1 MAILRKSLIPLKN
14 TWRKCNMSKKVIYH
28 ISGFDCPN
36 CAAKVER
43 FLNKEEYIQSAT
55 IDFTN
60 ERMYLT
66 YKDEPLEVEQ
76 LKEVIKKVESDP
88 LRIEKITQGKKN
100 QNKVFDKEFIFNLSR
115 IIISTLLI
123 ITGVIL
129 MHVFHIENFVLMLIL
144 FGIAALLCLYDIVIK
159 LVLNIVHLRNPVDMN
174 LLLTISCLGVF
185 ALAILINYNV
195 LPEGRFDIDL
205 MDGAMVITL
214 YQVGELFEHIATKKS
229 KKAISDAIDLRADS
243 ANLITD
249 NKVVQVKP
257 ETLKV
262 GDLILV
268 RIGEIVPADGE
279 IVDGQG
285 TLDTSSLTGEP
296 MPVDALVGMNALSGS
311 ILRSGSI
318 TIRINKVFADSTI
331 SKILELVQSSGER
344 KAKAEKFITKFA
356 RIYTPSVFLLGILYA
371 VIFGLITNNW
381 AESIFSGLA
390 ILVVS
395 CPCAIV
401 ISVPLAFFA
410 GIGLASKRG
419 VVIKGANYLDSLCN
433 VGTLFIDK
441 TGTLTYGDF
450 KVDGYVTNGV
460 KEEELKTAL
469 LAAESRSNHPIAKAI
484 CLHQNVSNLALV
496 QEDYEEIAGLC
507 VKTVYEGSTIF
518 AGNVEL
524 LKNNGINVEEVEVG
538 GTAIYVAKDGKYIGY
553 VVLKDVIR
561 DKAKELVKKL
571 NEIGIKIV
579 LLSGDK
585 ESTVKEVADA
595 VGIKEY
601 HYKLLPQEKTKFLEK
616 AIENREND
624 KLVAFAGDGIND
636 TPSIIRADVGF
647 AMGGIGSDVAVEN
660 SDIVIMQD
668 HPLKIYDSIVI
679 AKKTRRVALFN
690 IIFSLAVKLAVI
702 ILILTG
708 ATGHAG
714 MLIAVLADTGLT
726 VLMTLHSLSLI
737 YRKIK

>member
-1 MAILRKSLIPLKN
+1 
-14 TWRKCNMSKKVIYH
+14 MSKKVIYH

-43 FLNKEEYIQSAT
+43 FLNKEECIQSAT

-60 ERMYLT
+60 ERMYIT
-66 YKDEPLEVEQ
+66 YRDEPLTTES
-76 LKEVIKKVESDP
+76 LKETIKKVESDP
-88 LRIEKITQGKKN
+88 LRIERIQNGRRN
-100 QNKVFDKEFIFNLSR
+100 QQSIFDKKFIYNLSR
-115 IIISTLLI
+115 ILFSA
-123 ITGVIL
+123 IL
-129 MHVFHIENFVLMLIL
+129 MLVTHFVIEDKNFVVAIIL
-144 FGIAALLCLYDIVIK
+144 YGISAIFCLYDIVWK
-159 LVLNIVHLRNPVDMN
+159 LIQNIIHLRNPIDMN
-174 LLLTISCLGVF
+174 LLLTMSCLGVF
-185 ALAILINYNV
+185 TLSILIHYGV
-195 LPEGRFDIDL
+195 LPEGNFEIDL
-205 MDGAMVITL
+205 MDGVMVIVL
-214 YQVGELFEHIATKKS
+214 YQVGELFEHVATGKS
-229 KKAISDAIDLRADS
+229 KNAISNAIDLRADT

-249 NKVVQVKP
+249 NKVVEVKP

-262 GDLILV
+262 GDKILV

-279 IVDGQG
+279 IIDGQG

-296 MPVDALVGMNALSGS
+296 MPVDALIGMNALSGS
-311 ILRSGSI
+311 ILKSGSI

-331 SKILELVQSSGER
+331 SKILDLVQSSGER

-356 RIYTPSVFLLGILYA
+356 RIYTPSVFAIGILYA
-371 VIFGLITNNW
+371 ILYGIFSQNW
-381 AESIFSGLA
+381 AESIFGGLA

-419 VVIKGANYLDSLCN
+419 VVIKGANYLDSLCKI
-433 VGTLFIDK
+433 GTVFVDK
-441 TGTLTYGDF
+441 TGTLTYGNFEVTD
-450 KVDGYVTNGV
+450 YVTNGV
-460 KEEELKTAL
+460 SKDEFKEAL

-484 CLHQNVSNLALV
+484 CLHQNISNIALK
-496 QEDYEEIAGLC
+496 QSNYEEVAGLG
-507 VKTVYEGSTIF
+507 VKTTYEKHTIL

-524 LKNNGINVEEVEVG
+524 LKNNGVKVEEADVA

-553 VVLKDVIR
+553 VVLKDVVR

-571 NEIGIKIV
+571 NELGIKVI

-585 ESTVKEVADA
+585 ETTVREVAEA

-601 HYKLLPQEKTKFLEK
+601 HAKLLPQEKTKFVEK
-616 AIENREND
+616 AIDFREND
-624 KLVAFAGDGIND
+624 SLVAFAGDGIND

-660 SDIVIMQD
+660 ADVVIMQD
-668 HPLKIYDSIVI
+668 HPLKIYDSIKI
-679 AKKTRRVALFN
+679 AKKTRAVAIFN
-690 IIFSLAVKLAVI
+690 IIFSLFVKVLVI
-702 ILILTG
+702 TLILTG
-708 ATGHAG
+708 VLGHAG
-714 MLIAVLADTGLT
+714 MLVAVLADTGLT
-726 VLMTLHSLSLI
+726 VLMTFNSLMLI

>member
-1 MAILRKSLIPLKN
+1 
-14 TWRKCNMSKKVIYH
+14 MSKKVIYH

-60 ERMYLT
+60 ERMYIN
-66 YKDEPLEVEQ
+66 YRDEPLQTEQ
-76 LKEVIKKVESDP
+76 LIEVIKTVESDP
-88 LRIEKITQGKKN
+88 LRIEKIQQGTKKK
-100 QNKVFDKEFIFNLSR
+100 QSLFDRKMIFNLSR
-115 IIISTLLI
+115 IVFATVLLFVSRFVFAESNFLISAILYGISALI
-123 ITGVIL
+123 
-129 MHVFHIENFVLMLIL
+129 
-144 FGIAALLCLYDIVIK
+144 CLYDIVWK
-159 LVLNIVHLRNPVDMN
+159 LIQNIIHLRNPIDMN
-174 LLLTISCLGVF
+174 LLLTISCTGVF
-185 ALAILINYNV
+185 ALALLIHYGV
-195 LPEGRFDIDL
+195 LAEGPFDIDM
-205 MDGAMVITL
+205 MDGAMVIIL
-214 YQVGELFEHIATKKS
+214 YQVGELFEHIATGKS
-229 KKAISDAIDLRADS
+229 RNAISNAIDLRADT

-249 NKVVQVKP
+249 NKVVEVKP

-262 GDLILV
+262 GDKILV

-279 IVDGQG
+279 IIDGQG

-356 RIYTPSVFLLGILYA
+356 RIYTPSVFVLGILFA
-371 VIFGLITNNW
+371 VISGLITKNW
-381 AESIFSGLA
+381 AQSIFGGLA

-419 VVIKGANYLDSLCN
+419 VVIKGANYLDSLCKI
-433 VGTLFIDK
+433 GTVFIDK

-450 KVDGYVTNGV
+450 KVSDWVTNGV
-460 KEEELKTAL
+460 SEEELRTSI

-484 CLHQNVSNLALV
+484 CLHQNVSSIALK
-496 QEDYEEIAGLC
+496 QSEYEEIPGLG
-507 VKTVYEGSTIF
+507 VKTVYNKNVIL

-538 GTAIYVAKDGKYIGY
+538 GTAIYVAKNGKYIGY
-553 VVLKDVIR
+553 VVLKDVVR
-561 DKAKELVKKL
+561 DKARELVKKL
-571 NEIGIKIV
+571 AEIGINVV

-601 HYKLLPQEKTKFLEK
+601 HAKLLPQEKTKFLEK
-616 AIENREND
+616 TIENRHD
-624 KLVAFAGDGIND
+624 GKLTAFAGDGIND

-660 SDIVIMQD
+660 SDVVIMQD
-668 HPLKIYDSIVI
+668 HPLKIYDSIQI
-679 AKKTRRVALFN
+679 AKKTRRVAIFN
-690 IIFSLAVKLAVI
+690 IVFSLLVKVCVI

-708 ATGHAG
+708 VLGHAG
-714 MLIAVLADTGLT
+714 MFVAVLADTGLT
-726 VLMTLHSLSLI
+726 VLMTFNSLMLI
-737 YRKIK
+737 YRKVK

>member
-1 MAILRKSLIPLKN
+1 
-14 TWRKCNMSKKVIYH
+14 MSKKVIYH

-43 FLNKEEYIQSAT
+43 FLNKEEYIQNAT

-60 ERMYLT
+60 ERMYIT
-66 YKDEPLEVEQ
+66 YREEPLELEK
-76 LKEVIKKVESDP
+76 LKEVIKTVESDP
-88 LRIEKITQGKKN
+88 LRIERIHQGR
-100 QNKVFDKEFIFNLSR
+100 KVQQKLFDKKTIFNLSR
-115 IIISTLLI
+115 IVLSTILLLVAVFAFDEETQFLYQAILLGISALI
-123 ITGVIL
+123 
-129 MHVFHIENFVLMLIL
+129 
-144 FGIAALLCLYDIVIK
+144 CLYDIIWK
-159 LVLNIVHLRNPVDMN
+159 LVLNIVHLRNPIDMN
-174 LLLTISCLGVF
+174 LLLTMSSLGV
-185 ALAILINYNV
+185 LTLSILIHYAV
-195 LPEGRFDIDL
+195 IPEGQFHIDP
-205 MDGAMVITL
+205 MDGAMVIIL
-214 YQVGELFEHIATKKS
+214 YQVGELFEHIASGKS
-229 KKAISDAIDLRADS
+229 KNAISNAIDLRADT

-249 NKVVQVKP
+249 NRVVEVKP

-262 GDLILV
+262 GDKILV

-279 IVDGQG
+279 IIDGQG

-356 RIYTPSVFLLGILYA
+356 RIYTPSVFLIGILFA
-371 VIFGLITNNW
+371 VTSGLITHDW
-381 AESIFSGLA
+381 AQSIFGGLA

-419 VVIKGANYLDSLCN
+419 VVIKGANYLDSLCKI
-433 VGTLFIDK
+433 GTVYIDK

-450 KVDGYVTNGV
+450 KVSDWVTNGV
-460 KEEELKTAL
+460 KEDELKTAL

-484 CLHQNVSNLALV
+484 CLHQNVSSLALK
-496 QEDYEEIAGLC
+496 QENYEEVAGLG
-507 VKTVYEGSTIF
+507 VRTEYEGNVIL

-524 LKNNGINVEEVEVG
+524 LRNNGINVEEVEVG
-538 GTAIYVAKDGKYIGY
+538 GTAIYVAKNGKYIGY
-553 VVLKDVIR
+553 VVLKDVVR

-571 NEIGIKIV
+571 NSIGIEVV

-585 ESTVKEVADA
+585 ESTVKEVANA

-601 HYKLLPQEKTKFLEK
+601 HSKLLPQDKTKYVEK
-616 AIENREND
+616 AIENRENG
-624 KLVAFAGDGIND
+624 KLIAFAGDGIND

-660 SDIVIMQD
+660 SDVVIMQD
-668 HPLKIYDSIVI
+668 HPLKIYDSIKI
-679 AKKTRRVALFN
+679 AKKTRTVAIFN
-690 IIFSLAVKLAVI
+690 IIFSLVVKVAVI

-708 ATGHAG
+708 VLGHMG
-714 MLIAVLADTGLT
+714 MTVAVLADTGLT
-726 VLMTLHSLSLI
+726 VLMTFNSLMLI

>member
-1 MAILRKSLIPLKN
+1 M
-14 TWRKCNMSKKVIYH
+14 
-28 ISGFDCPN
+28 
-36 CAAKVER
+36 
-43 FLNKEEYIQSAT
+43 YI
-55 IDFTN
+55 
-60 ERMYLT
+60 T
-66 YKDEPLEVEQ
+66 YRDEPLDVEN
-76 LKEVIKKVESDP
+76 LKEVIKTVESDP
-88 LRIEKITQGKKN
+88 LRIERIHQGRKTQ
-100 QNKVFDKEFIFNLSR
+100 QNLFDKKTIFNLSR
-115 IIISTLLI
+115 IILSTI
-123 ITGVIL
+123 
-129 MHVFHIENFVLMLIL
+129 LMLITCFVVEDKNFL
-144 FGIAALLCLYDIVIK
+144 LAVILYGFSALLCLYDIIWK
-159 LVLNIVHLRNPVDMN
+159 LIQNIIHLRNPIDMN
-174 LLLTISCLGVF
+174 LLLTLSSLGVLT
-185 ALAILINYNV
+185 LAILIHYGV
-195 LPEGRFDIDL
+195 LPEGRFHIDM
-205 MDGAMVITL
+205 MDGVMVIVL
-214 YQVGELFEHIATKKS
+214 YQVGELFEHIATGKS
-229 KKAISDAIDLRADS
+229 KNAISNAIDLRADT

-249 NKVVQVKP
+249 NKVVEVKP

-262 GDLILV
+262 GDKILV

-279 IVDGQG
+279 IIDGQG

-296 MPVDALVGMNALSGS
+296 IPVDALVGMNALSGS

-356 RIYTPSVFLLGILYA
+356 RIYTPSVFLIGILFA
-371 VIFGLITNNW
+371 VISGLITHDW
-381 AESIFSGLA
+381 AQSIFGGLA

-419 VVIKGANYLDSLCN
+419 VVIKGANYLDSLCKI
-433 VGTLFIDK
+433 GTVYIDK

-450 KVDGYVTNGV
+450 KVSDWITNGV
-460 KEEELKTAL
+460 EKDELKEAI

-484 CLHQNVSNLALV
+484 CLHQNISSLALK
-496 QEDYEEIAGLC
+496 QENYEEVAGLG
-507 VKTVYEGSTIF
+507 VKTEYEGNVIF

-538 GTAIYVAKDGKYIGY
+538 GTAIYVAKNNKFIGY
-553 VVLKDVIR
+553 VVLKDVVR

-571 NEIGIKIV
+571 NSIGIEVV

-601 HYKLLPQEKTKFLEK
+601 HAKLLPQEKTKYVEK
-616 AIENREND
+616 AIENRENNR
-624 KLVAFAGDGIND
+624 LIAFAGDGIND

-660 SDIVIMQD
+660 SDVVIMQD
-668 HPLKIYDSIVI
+668 HPLKIYDSIKI
-679 AKKTRRVALFN
+679 AKKTRSVAIFN
-690 IIFSLAVKLAVI
+690 IVFSLVVKVAVI

-708 ATGHAG
+708 VLGHMG
-714 MLIAVLADTGLT
+714 MTVAVLADTGLT
-726 VLMTLHSLSLI
+726 VLMTFNSLMLI
-737 YRKIK
+737 YRKIE

>member
-1 MAILRKSLIPLKN
+1 
-14 TWRKCNMSKKVIYH
+14 MSKKVIYH

-43 FLNKEEYIQSAT
+43 FLNKEEYIQNAT

-60 ERMYLT
+60 ERMYIT
-66 YKDEPLEVEQ
+66 YREEPLEIEK
-76 LKEVIKKVESDP
+76 LKEVIKTVESDP
-88 LRIEKITQGKKN
+88 LRIERIHQGR
-100 QNKVFDKEFIFNLSR
+100 KVQQKLFDKKTIFNLSR
-115 IIISTLLI
+115 IVLSTVLLLVAVFAFDEETQFLYQAILLGISALI
-123 ITGVIL
+123 
-129 MHVFHIENFVLMLIL
+129 
-144 FGIAALLCLYDIVIK
+144 CLYDIIWK
-159 LVLNIVHLRNPVDMN
+159 LIQNIIHLRNPIDMN
-174 LLLTISCLGVF
+174 LLLTISSLGV
-185 ALAILINYNV
+185 LTLSILIHYGV
-195 LPEGRFDIDL
+195 IPEGRFHIDP
-205 MDGAMVITL
+205 MDGAMVIIL
-214 YQVGELFEHIATKKS
+214 YQVGELFEHIASGKS
-229 KKAISDAIDLRADS
+229 KNAISNAIDLRADT

-249 NKVVQVKP
+249 NKVVEVKP

-262 GDLILV
+262 GDKILV

-279 IVDGQG
+279 IIDGQG

-356 RIYTPSVFLLGILYA
+356 RIYTPSVFLIGILFA
-371 VIFGLITNNW
+371 VISGLITHDW
-381 AESIFSGLA
+381 AQSIFGGLA

-419 VVIKGANYLDSLCN
+419 VVIKGANYLDSLCKI
-433 VGTLFIDK
+433 GTVYIDK

-450 KVDGYVTNGV
+450 KVSDWVTNGV
-460 KEEELKTAL
+460 KEDELKTAL

-484 CLHQNVSNLALV
+484 CLHQNVSALALK
-496 QEDYEEIAGLC
+496 QENYEEVAGLG
-507 VKTVYEGSTIF
+507 VKTEYDGNTIL

-524 LKNNGINVEEVEVG
+524 LKNYGVSVEEVEVG
-538 GTAIYVAKDGKYIGY
+538 GTAIYVAKNGKFIGY
-553 VVLKDVIR
+553 VVLKDVVR

-571 NEIGIKIV
+571 NSIGIEVV

-601 HYKLLPQEKTKFLEK
+601 HAKLLPQDKTKYVEK
-616 AIENREND
+616 AIENRENG
-624 KLVAFAGDGIND
+624 KLIAFAGDGVND

-660 SDIVIMQD
+660 SDVVIMQD
-668 HPLKIYDSIVI
+668 HPLKIYDSIKI
-679 AKKTRRVALFN
+679 AKKTKAVAIFN
-690 IIFSLAVKLAVI
+690 IIFSLVVKVAVI

-708 ATGHAG
+708 VLGHMG
-714 MLIAVLADTGLT
+714 MTVAVLADTGLT
-726 VLMTLHSLSLI
+726 VLMTFNSLMLI
-737 YRKIK
+737 YRKIE

>member
-1 MAILRKSLIPLKN
+1 
-14 TWRKCNMSKKVIYH
+14 MSKKVIYH

-60 ERMYLT
+60 ERMYIT
-66 YKDEPLEVEQ
+66 YRDEPKDVEE
-76 LKEVIKKVESDP
+76 LKEIIKTVESDP
-88 LRIEKITQGKKN
+88 LRIERIHQGR
-100 QNKVFDKEFIFNLSR
+100 KVQQKLFDKKTIYNLAR
-115 IIISTLLI
+115 ILISAVIMLVTCFVIEDKNFLLA
-123 ITGVIL
+123 VIL
-129 MHVFHIENFVLMLIL
+129 YGFS
-144 FGIAALLCLYDIVIK
+144 ALLCLYDIIWK
-159 LVLNIVHLRNPVDMN
+159 LIQNIIHLRNPIDMN
-174 LLLTISCLGVF
+174 LLLTLSSLGVLT
-185 ALAILINYNV
+185 LAILIHYEV
-195 LPEGRFDIDL
+195 LPEGRFHIDM
-205 MDGAMVITL
+205 MDGVMVIVL
-214 YQVGELFEHIATKKS
+214 YQVGELFEHIATGKS
-229 KKAISDAIDLRADS
+229 KNAISNAIDLRADT

-249 NKVVQVKP
+249 NKVVEVKP

-262 GDLILV
+262 GDKILV

-279 IVDGQG
+279 IIDGQG

-356 RIYTPSVFLLGILYA
+356 RIYTPSVFLIGILFA
-371 VIFGLITNNW
+371 VISGLITKDW
-381 AESIFSGLA
+381 AQSIFGGLA

-419 VVIKGANYLDSLCN
+419 VVIKGANYLDSLCKI
-433 VGTLFIDK
+433 GTVYIDK

-450 KVDGYVTNGV
+450 KVSDWVTNGV
-460 KEEELKTAL
+460 KEDELKTAL

-484 CLHQNVSNLALV
+484 CLHQNVSSLALK
-496 QEDYEEIAGLC
+496 QENYEEVAGLG
-507 VKTVYEGSTIF
+507 VKTEYERNLIL

-524 LKNNGINVEEVEVG
+524 LKNYGVNVEEVEVG
-538 GTAIYVAKDGKYIGY
+538 GTAIYVAKNGKFIGY
-553 VVLKDVIR
+553 VVLKDVVR

-571 NEIGIKIV
+571 NSIGIEVV

-585 ESTVKEVADA
+585 ETTVKEVADA

-601 HYKLLPQEKTKFLEK
+601 HAKLLPQEKTKYVEK
-616 AIENREND
+616 AIENRENG
-624 KLVAFAGDGIND
+624 KLIAFAGDGIND

-660 SDIVIMQD
+660 SDVVIMQD
-668 HPLKIYDSIVI
+668 HPLKIYDSIKI
-679 AKKTRRVALFN
+679 AKKTRAVAIFN
-690 IIFSLAVKLAVI
+690 IVFSLVVKVAVI

-708 ATGHAG
+708 VLGHMG
-714 MLIAVLADTGLT
+714 MTVAVLADTGLT
-726 VLMTLHSLSLI
+726 VLMTFNSLMLI
-737 YRKIK
+737 YRKIE

>member
-1 MAILRKSLIPLKN
+1 
-14 TWRKCNMSKKVIYH
+14 MSKKVIYH

-43 FLNKEEYIQSAT
+43 FLNKEEYIQNAT

-60 ERMYLT
+60 ERMYIT
-66 YKDEPLEVEQ
+66 YREEPLDVDK
-76 LKEVIKKVESDP
+76 LKEVIKTVESDP
-88 LRIEKITQGKKN
+88 LRIEKLQQGRKSK
-100 QNKVFDKEFIFNLSR
+100 QTIFDKKMIFNLSR
-115 IIISTLLI
+115 IVVSAILFVLI
-123 ITGVIL
+123 VAL
-129 MHVFHIENFVLMLIL
+129 KIEEKNFVLSAILCGISILI
-144 FGIAALLCLYDIVIK
+144 CLYDIIWK
-159 LVLNIVHLRNPVDMN
+159 LILNIVHLRNPIDMN
-174 LLLTISCLGVF
+174 LLLTLSSLGVF
-185 ALAILINYNV
+185 TLSILIEIGA
-195 LPEGRFDIDL
+195 LPPSNIPIDAH
-205 MDGAMVITL
+205 DGAMVIIL
-214 YQVGELFEHIATKKS
+214 YQIGELFEHIATGQS
-229 KKAISDAIDLRADS
+229 KNAISNAIDLRADT

-249 NKVVQVKP
+249 NKVVEVKP

-262 GDLILV
+262 GDKILV

-279 IVDGQG
+279 IIDGQG

-356 RIYTPSVFLLGILYA
+356 RIYTPSVFLIGILFA
-371 VIFGLITNNW
+371 VISGLLPPHDWPQAIFG
-381 AESIFSGLA
+381 GLA
-390 ILVVS
+390 ILVVA

-419 VVIKGANYLDSLCN
+419 VVIKGANYLDSLCKI
-433 VGTLFIDK
+433 GTVYIDK

-450 KVDGYVTNGV
+450 KVSDWVANGV
-460 KEEELKTAL
+460 KEDELKIAL

-484 CLHQNVSNLALV
+484 CLHQNVSNLALM
-496 QEDYEEIAGLC
+496 QENYEEVAGLG
-507 VKTVYEGSTIF
+507 VKTVYEGNTIF

-524 LKNNGINVEEVEVG
+524 LKNNGIEVEEVEVG
-538 GTAIYVAKDGKYIGY
+538 GTAIYVAKNGKFIGY
-553 VVLKDVIR
+553 VVLKDVVR

-571 NEIGIKIV
+571 NEIGIEVV

-585 ESTVKEVADA
+585 ESTVREVAEA
-595 VGIKEY
+595 VGIKKY
-601 HYKLLPQEKTKFLEK
+601 HAKLLPQDKTKYVEK
-616 AIENREND
+616 AIENRENG
-624 KLVAFAGDGIND
+624 KLIAFAGDGIND

-660 SDIVIMQD
+660 SDVVIMQD
-668 HPLKIYDSIVI
+668 HPLKIYDSIRI
-679 AKKTRRVALFN
+679 AKKTKTVAIFN
-690 IIFSLAVKLAVI
+690 IIFSLLVKVVVI
-702 ILILTG
+702 TLILFG
-708 ATGHAG
+708 VFGEFAMMAA
-714 MLIAVLADTGLT
+714 MLADTGLT
-726 VLMTLHSLSLI
+726 VLMTFNSLMLI

>member
-1 MAILRKSLIPLKN
+1 
-14 TWRKCNMSKKVIYH
+14 MSKKVIYH

-43 FLNKEEYIQSAT
+43 FLNKEEYIQNAT

-60 ERMYLT
+60 ERMYIT
-66 YKDEPLEVEQ
+66 YREEPLDVEK
-76 LKEVIKKVESDP
+76 LKEVIKTVESDP
-88 LRIEKITQGKKN
+88 LRIERIHQGR
-100 QNKVFDKEFIFNLSR
+100 KVQQKLFDKKTIFNLSR
-115 IIISTLLI
+115 IVLSTILLLVGIFAFNEETQFLIQAIFIGISALI
-123 ITGVIL
+123 
-129 MHVFHIENFVLMLIL
+129 
-144 FGIAALLCLYDIVIK
+144 CLYDIIWK
-159 LVLNIVHLRNPVDMN
+159 LIQNIIHLRNPIDMN
-174 LLLTISCLGVF
+174 LLLTLSSLGV
-185 ALAILINYNV
+185 LTLSILIHYSV
-195 LPEGRFDIDL
+195 IPHGKFHIDL
-205 MDGAMVITL
+205 MDGAMVIIL
-214 YQVGELFEHIATKKS
+214 YQVGELFEHIASGKS
-229 KKAISDAIDLRADS
+229 KNAISNAIDLRADT

-249 NKVVQVKP
+249 NKVVEVKP

-262 GDLILV
+262 GDKILV

-279 IVDGQG
+279 IIDGQG

-356 RIYTPSVFLLGILYA
+356 RIYTPAVFLIGILFA
-371 VIFGLITNNW
+371 IISGLVTHDWAQSIFG
-381 AESIFSGLA
+381 GLA

-419 VVIKGANYLDSLCN
+419 VVIKGANYLDSLCKI
-433 VGTLFIDK
+433 GTVYIDK

-450 KVDGYVTNGV
+450 KVSDWVTNGV
-460 KEEELKTAL
+460 KQEELKESL

-484 CLHQNVSNLALV
+484 CLHQNVSNLALK
-496 QEDYEEIAGLC
+496 QENYEEVAGLG
-507 VKTVYEGSTIF
+507 VKTKYEGNVIL

-524 LKNNGINVEEVEVG
+524 LKNNGVLVEEVEVG
-538 GTAIYVAKDGKYIGY
+538 GTAIYVAKNGKYIGY
-553 VVLKDVIR
+553 VVLKDVVR

-571 NEIGIKIV
+571 NSIGIEVI

-595 VGIKEY
+595 VGIKKY
-601 HYKLLPQEKTKFLEK
+601 YAKLLPQDKTKYVEK
-616 AIENREND
+616 AIENRENG

-660 SDIVIMQD
+660 SDVVIMQD
-668 HPLKIYDSIVI
+668 HPLKIYDSIKI
-679 AKKTRRVALFN
+679 AKKTKRVAIFN
-690 IIFSLAVKLAVI
+690 IVFSLAVKVAVI

-708 ATGHAG
+708 VLGHMG
-714 MLIAVLADTGLT
+714 MTVAVLADTGLT
-726 VLMTLHSLSLI
+726 VLMTFNSLMLI
-737 YRKIK
+737 YRKIE

>member
-1 MAILRKSLIPLKN
+1 
-14 TWRKCNMSKKVIYH
+14 MSKKVIYH

-60 ERMYLT
+60 ERMYIT
-66 YKDEPLEVEQ
+66 YREEPLQTEE
-76 LKEVIKKVESDP
+76 LIEVIKSVESDP
-88 LRIEKITQGKKN
+88 LRIERIHQQGR
-100 QNKVFDKEFIFNLSR
+100 KVQQSLFDRKTIFNLSR
-115 IIISTLLI
+115 ILVST
-123 ITGVIL
+123 IL
-129 MHVFHIENFVLMLIL
+129 MLITCFVVGEENFVLSAILYGISALI
-144 FGIAALLCLYDIVIK
+144 CLYDIVWK
-159 LVLNIVHLRNPVDMN
+159 LISNIIHLRNPIDMN
-174 LLLTISCLGVF
+174 LLLTLSCGGVF
-185 ALAILINYNV
+185 VLAILIHTGV
-195 LPEGRFDIDL
+195 LEGTFHIDM
-205 MDGAMVITL
+205 MDGAMVIIL
-214 YQVGELFEHIATKKS
+214 YQVGELFEHIATGKS
-229 KKAISDAIDLRADS
+229 KNAISNAIDLRADT

-249 NKVVQVKP
+249 NKVVEVKP

-262 GDLILV
+262 GDTILV

-279 IVDGQG
+279 IIDGQG

-296 MPVDALVGMNALSGS
+296 IPVDALVGMNALSGS

-356 RIYTPSVFLLGILYA
+356 RIYTPSVFVLGILFA
-371 VIFGLITNNW
+371 VIYGLITKNW
-381 AESIFSGLA
+381 AQSIFSGLA

-419 VVIKGANYLDSLCN
+419 VVIKGANYLDSLCKI
-433 VGTLFIDK
+433 GTVFIDK

-450 KVDGYVTNGV
+450 KVSDYVTNGV
-460 KEEELKTAL
+460 KEEELKEAI

-484 CLHQNVSNLALV
+484 CLHQNVSSIALK
-496 QEDYEEIAGLC
+496 QSDYEEVPGLG
-507 VKTVYEGSTIF
+507 VKTNYAGDIIL

-524 LKNNGINVEEVEVG
+524 LKTNGVNVEEVEVG
-538 GTAIYVAKDGKYIGY
+538 GTAIYVAKNGKYIGY
-553 VVLKDVIR
+553 VVLKDVVR
-561 DKAKELVKKL
+561 DKARELVKKL
-571 NEIGIKIV
+571 GEIGINVV

-585 ESTVKEVADA
+585 DSTVKEVADA

-601 HYKLLPQEKTKFLEK
+601 HSKLLPQEKTKFLEK
-616 AIENREND
+616 AMENRENG
-624 KLVAFAGDGIND
+624 KLIAFAGDGIND

-660 SDIVIMQD
+660 SDVVIMQD
-668 HPLKIYDSIVI
+668 HPLKIYDSIKI
-679 AKKTRRVALFN
+679 AKKTRAVAIFN
-690 IIFSLAVKLAVI
+690 IVFSLAVKVAVI

-708 ATGHAG
+708 VLGHAG
-714 MLIAVLADTGLT
+714 MTVAVLADTGLT
-726 VLMTLHSLSLI
+726 VLMTFNSLMLI

>member
-1 MAILRKSLIPLKN
+1 
-14 TWRKCNMSKKVIYH
+14 MSKKVIYH

-43 FLNKEEYIQSAT
+43 FLNKEEYIQNAT

-60 ERMYLT
+60 ERMYIT
-66 YKDEPLEVEQ
+66 YREEPLEIEK
-76 LKEVIKKVESDP
+76 LKEVIKTVESDP
-88 LRIEKITQGKKN
+88 LRIERIHQGR
-100 QNKVFDKEFIFNLSR
+100 KVQQKLFDKKTIFNLSR
-115 IIISTLLI
+115 IVLSTVLLLVAVFAFDEETQFLYQAILLGISALI
-123 ITGVIL
+123 
-129 MHVFHIENFVLMLIL
+129 
-144 FGIAALLCLYDIVIK
+144 CLYDIIWK
-159 LVLNIVHLRNPVDMN
+159 LIQNIIHLRNPIDMN
-174 LLLTISCLGVF
+174 LLLTISSLGV
-185 ALAILINYNV
+185 LTLSILIHYGV
-195 LPEGRFDIDL
+195 IPEGRFHIDP
-205 MDGAMVITL
+205 MDGAMVIIL
-214 YQVGELFEHIATKKS
+214 YQVGELFEHIASGKS
-229 KKAISDAIDLRADS
+229 KNAISNAIDLRADT

-249 NKVVQVKP
+249 NKVVEVKP

-262 GDLILV
+262 GDKILV

-279 IVDGQG
+279 IIDGQG

-356 RIYTPSVFLLGILYA
+356 RIYTPSVFLIGILFA
-371 VIFGLITNNW
+371 VISGLITHDW
-381 AESIFSGLA
+381 AQSIFGGLA

-419 VVIKGANYLDSLCN
+419 VVIKGANYLDSLCKI
-433 VGTLFIDK
+433 GTVYIDK

-450 KVDGYVTNGV
+450 KVSDWVTNGV
-460 KEEELKTAL
+460 KEDELKTAL

-484 CLHQNVSNLALV
+484 CLHQNVSALALK
-496 QEDYEEIAGLC
+496 QENYEEVAGLG
-507 VKTVYEGSTIF
+507 VKTEYDGNTIL

-524 LKNNGINVEEVEVG
+524 LKNYGVSVEEVEVG
-538 GTAIYVAKDGKYIGY
+538 GTAIYVAKNGKFIGY
-553 VVLKDVIR
+553 VVLKDVVR

-571 NEIGIKIV
+571 NSIGIEVV

-601 HYKLLPQEKTKFLEK
+601 HAKLLPQDKTKYVEK
-616 AIENREND
+616 AIENRENG
-624 KLVAFAGDGIND
+624 KLIAFAGDGIND

-660 SDIVIMQD
+660 SDVVIMQD
-668 HPLKIYDSIVI
+668 HPLKIYDSIKI
-679 AKKTRRVALFN
+679 AKKTKAVAIFN
-690 IIFSLAVKLAVI
+690 IIFSLVVKVAVI
-702 ILILTG
+702 ILILTSVL
-708 ATGHAG
+708 GHMG
-714 MLIAVLADTGLT
+714 MTVAVLADTGLT
-726 VLMTLHSLSLI
+726 VLMTFNSLMLI
-737 YRKIK
+737 YRKIE

>member
-1 MAILRKSLIPLKN
+1 
-14 TWRKCNMSKKVIYH
+14 MSKKVIYH

-43 FLNKEEYIQSAT
+43 FLNKEEYIQNAT

-60 ERMYLT
+60 ERMYIT
-66 YKDEPLEVEQ
+66 YREEPLELEK
-76 LKEVIKKVESDP
+76 LKEVIKTVESDP
-88 LRIEKITQGKKN
+88 LRIERIHQGR
-100 QNKVFDKEFIFNLSR
+100 KVQQKLFDKKTIFNLSR
-115 IIISTLLI
+115 IVLSTILLLVAVFAFDEETQFLYQAILLGISALI
-123 ITGVIL
+123 
-129 MHVFHIENFVLMLIL
+129 
-144 FGIAALLCLYDIVIK
+144 CLYDIIWK
-159 LVLNIVHLRNPVDMN
+159 LVLNIVHLRNPIDMN
-174 LLLTISCLGVF
+174 LLLTMSSLGV
-185 ALAILINYNV
+185 LTLSILIHYAV
-195 LPEGRFDIDL
+195 IPEGQFHIDP
-205 MDGAMVITL
+205 MDGAMVIIL
-214 YQVGELFEHIATKKS
+214 YQVGELFEHIASGKS
-229 KKAISDAIDLRADS
+229 KNAISNAIDLRADT

-249 NKVVQVKP
+249 NKVVEVKP

-262 GDLILV
+262 GDKILV

-279 IVDGQG
+279 IIDGQG

-356 RIYTPSVFLLGILYA
+356 RIYTPSVFLIGILFA
-371 VIFGLITNNW
+371 VISGLITHDW
-381 AESIFSGLA
+381 AQSIFGGLA

-419 VVIKGANYLDSLCN
+419 VVIKGANYLDSLCKI
-433 VGTLFIDK
+433 GTVYIDK

-450 KVDGYVTNGV
+450 KVSDWVTNGV
-460 KEEELKTAL
+460 KEDELKTAL

-484 CLHQNVSNLALV
+484 CLHQNVSSLALK
-496 QEDYEEIAGLC
+496 QENYEEVAGLG
-507 VKTVYEGSTIF
+507 VRTEYEGNVIL

-524 LKNNGINVEEVEVG
+524 LRNNGINVEEVEVG
-538 GTAIYVAKDGKYIGY
+538 GTAIYVAKNGKYIGY
-553 VVLKDVIR
+553 VVLKDVVR

-571 NEIGIKIV
+571 NSIGIEVV

-585 ESTVKEVADA
+585 ESTVKEVANA

-601 HYKLLPQEKTKFLEK
+601 HSKLLPQDKTKYVEK
-616 AIENREND
+616 AIENRENG
-624 KLVAFAGDGIND
+624 KLIAFAGDGIND

-660 SDIVIMQD
+660 SDVVIMQD
-668 HPLKIYDSIVI
+668 HPLKIYDSIKI
-679 AKKTRRVALFN
+679 AKKTRTVAIFN
-690 IIFSLAVKLAVI
+690 IIFSLVVKVAVI

-708 ATGHAG
+708 VLGHMG
-714 MLIAVLADTGLT
+714 MTVAVLADTGLT
-726 VLMTLHSLSLI
+726 VLMTFNSLMLI

>member
-1 MAILRKSLIPLKN
+1 
-14 TWRKCNMSKKVIYH
+14 MSKKVIYH

-60 ERMYLT
+60 ERMYIT
-66 YKDEPLEVEQ
+66 YRDEPKDVEE
-76 LKEVIKKVESDP
+76 LKTIIKTVESDP
-88 LRIEKITQGKKN
+88 LRIERIHQGR
-100 QNKVFDKEFIFNLSR
+100 KVQQKLFDKKTIFNLSR
-115 IIISTLLI
+115 IIFSAI
-123 ITGVIL
+123 
-129 MHVFHIENFVLMLIL
+129 LMLITCFIIEDKNFL
-144 FGIAALLCLYDIVIK
+144 LAVILYGISAFLCLYDIIWK
-159 LVLNIVHLRNPVDMN
+159 LIQNIIHLRNPVDMN
-174 LLLTISCLGVF
+174 LLLTLSSLGVLT
-185 ALAILINYNV
+185 LAILIHYGV
-195 LPEGRFDIDL
+195 LPEGRFHIDM
-205 MDGAMVITL
+205 MDGVMVIVL
-214 YQVGELFEHIATKKS
+214 YQVGELFEHIATGKS
-229 KKAISDAIDLRADS
+229 KNAISNAIDLRADT

-249 NKVVQVKP
+249 NKVVEVKP

-262 GDLILV
+262 GDKILV

-279 IVDGQG
+279 IIDGQG

-296 MPVDALVGMNALSGS
+296 IPVDALVGMNALSGS

-356 RIYTPSVFLLGILYA
+356 RIYTPTVFLIGILFS
-371 VIFGLITNNW
+371 IISGLITKDW
-381 AESIFSGLA
+381 AQSIFGGLA

-419 VVIKGANYLDSLCN
+419 VVIKGANYLDSLCKI
-433 VGTLFIDK
+433 GTVYIDK

-450 KVDGYVTNGV
+450 KVSDWVTNGV
-460 KEEELKTAL
+460 SEDELKTAL

-484 CLHQNVSNLALV
+484 CLHQNVSSLALK
-496 QEDYEEIAGLC
+496 QEKYEEIAGLG
-507 VKTVYEGSTIF
+507 VKTSYDGNTIL
-518 AGNVEL
+518 AGNAEL
-524 LKNNGINVEEVEVG
+524 LKNHGVDVKEIEVG
-538 GTAIYVAKDGKYIGY
+538 GTAIYVAKNGNYIGY
-553 VVLKDVIR
+553 VVLKDVVR

-571 NEIGIKIV
+571 NAIGIEVI

-585 ESTVKEVADA
+585 ETTVKEVADA
-595 VGIKEY
+595 VGIKKY
-601 HYKLLPQEKTKFLEK
+601 HAKLLPQEKTKYVEK
-616 AIENREND
+616 AIENRENG
-624 KLVAFAGDGIND
+624 KLIAFAGDGIND

-660 SDIVIMQD
+660 SDVVIMQD
-668 HPLKIYDSIVI
+668 HPLKIYDSIRI
-679 AKKTRRVALFN
+679 AKKTRSVALFN
-690 IIFSLAVKLAVI
+690 IIFSLIVKVAVI

-708 ATGHAG
+708 VLGHMG
-714 MLIAVLADTGLT
+714 MTVAVLADTGLT
-726 VLMTLHSLSLI
+726 VLMTFNSLMLI

>member
-1 MAILRKSLIPLKN
+1 
-14 TWRKCNMSKKVIYH
+14 MSKKVIYH

-43 FLNKEEYIQSAT
+43 FLNKEEYIQDAA

-60 ERMYLT
+60 ERMYIT
-66 YKDEPLEVEQ
+66 YRDEAKDVEE
-76 LKEVIKKVESDP
+76 LKEIIKTVESDP
-88 LRIEKITQGKKN
+88 LRIEKIQQGKRGQQKL
-100 QNKVFDKEFIFNLSR
+100 FDKKTIYNLSR
-115 IIISTLLI
+115 I
-123 ITGVIL
+123 
-129 MHVFHIENFVLMLIL
+129 VFSAILMLITCFVIEDKNFLLAVILYGISAL
-144 FGIAALLCLYDIVIK
+144 FCLYDIIWK
-159 LVLNIVHLRNPVDMN
+159 LIQNIVHLRNPVDMN
-174 LLLTISCLGVF
+174 LLLTLSSLGVLT
-185 ALAILINYNV
+185 LAILIHYGV
-195 LPEGRFDIDL
+195 LPEGKFHIDM
-205 MDGAMVITL
+205 MDGVMVIVL
-214 YQVGELFEHIATKKS
+214 YQVGELFEHIATGKS
-229 KKAISDAIDLRADS
+229 KNAISNAIDLRADT

-249 NKVVQVKP
+249 NKVVEVKP

-262 GDLILV
+262 GDKILV

-279 IVDGQG
+279 IIDGQG

-296 MPVDALVGMNALSGS
+296 IPVDALVGMNALSGS

-356 RIYTPSVFLLGILYA
+356 RIYTPSVFLIGILFA
-371 VIFGLITNNW
+371 VISGLITKDW
-381 AESIFSGLA
+381 AQSIFGGLA

-419 VVIKGANYLDSLCN
+419 VVIKGANYLDSLCKI
-433 VGTLFIDK
+433 GTVYIDK

-450 KVDGYVTNGV
+450 KVSEWVTNGV
-460 KEEELKTAL
+460 DEDELRTSL

-484 CLHQNVSNLALV
+484 CLHQNVSSLALK
-496 QEDYEEIAGLC
+496 QESYEEIAGLG
-507 VKTVYEGSTIF
+507 VKTVYDGNTIF

-524 LKNNGINVEEVEVG
+524 LHNNGIDVKEVEVG
-538 GTAIYVAKDGKYIGY
+538 GTAIYVAKNDKFIGY
-553 VVLKDVIR
+553 VVLKDVVR

-571 NEIGIKIV
+571 NSIGIEVV

-585 ESTVKEVADA
+585 ESTVKEVAEA
-595 VGIKEY
+595 VGIKKY
-601 HYKLLPQEKTKFLEK
+601 HAKLLPQEKTKFVEK
-616 AIENREND
+616 AIENRENG
-624 KLVAFAGDGIND
+624 KLIAFAGDGIND

-660 SDIVIMQD
+660 SDVVIMQD
-668 HPLKIYDSIVI
+668 HPLKIYDSIKI
-679 AKKTRRVALFN
+679 AKKTRRVAIFN
-690 IIFSLAVKLAVI
+690 IVFSLVVKVAVI

-708 ATGHAG
+708 VLGHMG
-714 MLIAVLADTGLT
+714 MTVAVLADTGLT
-726 VLMTLHSLSLI
+726 VLMTFNSLMLI
-737 YRKIK
+737 YRKIQ

>member
-1 MAILRKSLIPLKN
+1 
-14 TWRKCNMSKKVIYH
+14 MSKKVIYH

-43 FLNKEEYIQSAT
+43 FLNKEEYIQNAT

-60 ERMYLT
+60 ERMYIT
-66 YKDEPLEVEQ
+66 YRDEPLDVES
-76 LKEVIKKVESDP
+76 LKEVIKTVESDP
-88 LRIEKITQGKKN
+88 LRIERIQQGRKVQ
-100 QNKVFDKEFIFNLSR
+100 QNLFDKKTIFNLSR
-115 IIISTLLI
+115 ILFSAIVMLVTCF
-123 ITGVIL
+123 VIEDKNYFL
-129 MHVFHIENFVLMLIL
+129 ALIL
-144 FGIAALLCLYDIVIK
+144 YGISALICLYDIIWKLIQNVI
-159 LVLNIVHLRNPVDMN
+159 HLRNPIDMN
-174 LLLTISCLGVF
+174 LLLTLSSLGVF
-185 ALAILINYNV
+185 TLSILIHYGV
-195 LPEGRFDIDL
+195 LPEGKFHIDM
-205 MDGAMVITL
+205 MDGVMVIVL
-214 YQVGELFEHIATKKS
+214 YQVGELFEHIATGKS
-229 KKAISDAIDLRADS
+229 KNAISNAIDLRADT

-249 NKVVQVKP
+249 NRVVEVKP

-262 GDLILV
+262 GDKILV

-279 IVDGQG
+279 IIDGQG

-331 SKILELVQSSGER
+331 SKILDLVQSSGER

-356 RIYTPSVFLLGILYA
+356 RIYTPSVFLIGILFA
-371 VIFGLITNNW
+371 VISGLITHDW
-381 AESIFSGLA
+381 AQSIFGGLA

-419 VVIKGANYLDSLCN
+419 VVIKGANYLDSLCKI
-433 VGTLFIDK
+433 GTVYIDK

-450 KVDGYVTNGV
+450 KVSDWVTNYV
-460 KEEELKTAL
+460 SENELRTSL

-484 CLHQNVSNLALV
+484 CLHQNVSSIALK
-496 QEDYEEIAGLC
+496 QENYEEVAGLG
-507 VKTVYEGSTIF
+507 VKTKYEGNTIL

-524 LKNNGINVEEVEVG
+524 LRNNGISVEEVEVG
-538 GTAIYVAKDGKYIGY
+538 GTAIYVAKNGKYIGY
-553 VVLKDVIR
+553 VVLKDVVR

-571 NEIGIKIV
+571 NSIGIEVI

-585 ESTVKEVADA
+585 ESTVKEVAEA

-601 HYKLLPQEKTKFLEK
+601 HAKLLPQEKTKYVEK
-616 AIENREND
+616 AIENRENG
-624 KLVAFAGDGIND
+624 KLIAFAGDGIND

-660 SDIVIMQD
+660 SDVVIMQD
-668 HPLKIYDSIVI
+668 HPLKIYDSIKI
-679 AKKTRRVALFN
+679 AKKTRAVAIFN
-690 IIFSLAVKLAVI
+690 IIFSLVVKVAVI

-708 ATGHAG
+708 VLGHMG
-714 MLIAVLADTGLT
+714 MTVAVLADTGLT
-726 VLMTLHSLSLI
+726 VLMTFNSLMLI
-737 YRKIK
+737 YRKIN

>member
-1 MAILRKSLIPLKN
+1 
-14 TWRKCNMSKKVIYH
+14 MSKKVIYH

-60 ERMYLT
+60 ERMYIT
-66 YKDEPLEVEQ
+66 YRDEPKDVEE
-76 LKEVIKKVESDP
+76 LKTIIKTVESDP
-88 LRIEKITQGKKN
+88 LRIEKIQQGRKTK
-100 QNKVFDKEFIFNLSR
+100 QSIFDKKTIFNLSR
-115 IIISTLLI
+115 ILASAIIFVLI
-123 ITGVIL
+123 LALNLEEKNYVLSVIL
-129 MHVFHIENFVLMLIL
+129 CGISILI
-144 FGIAALLCLYDIVIK
+144 CLYDIVWK
-159 LVLNIVHLRNPVDMN
+159 LILNIVHLRNPVDMN
-174 LLLTISCLGVF
+174 LLLTLSSLGVF
-185 ALAILINYNV
+185 VLSILMETGK
-195 LPEGRFDIDL
+195 LPPSNIPIDAH
-205 MDGAMVITL
+205 DGAMVIIL
-214 YQVGELFEHIATKKS
+214 YQVGELFEHIATGKS
-229 KKAISDAIDLRADS
+229 KNAISNAIDLRADT

-249 NKVVQVKP
+249 NRVVEVKP

-262 GDLILV
+262 GDIILV

-279 IVDGQG
+279 IIDGQG

-296 MPVDALVGMNALSGS
+296 MPVDALIGMNALSGS

-356 RIYTPSVFLLGILYA
+356 RIYTPTVFAIGILYA
-371 VIFGLITNNW
+371 VIAGLLPPHDW
-381 AESIFSGLA
+381 PQSIFGGLA
-390 ILVVS
+390 ILVVA

-419 VVIKGANYLDSLCN
+419 VVIKGANYLDSLCKI
-433 VGTLFIDK
+433 GTVYIDK

-450 KVDGYVTNGV
+450 KVSDWITNGV

-484 CLHQNVSNLALV
+484 CLHQNVSSLALK
-496 QEDYEEIAGLC
+496 QENYEEVAGLG
-507 VKTVYEGSTIF
+507 VKTVYEGNTIL

-524 LKNNGINVEEVEVG
+524 LKGNGVEVEEVEVG
-538 GTAIYVAKDGKYIGY
+538 GTAIYVAKNGKFIGY
-553 VVLKDVIR
+553 VVLKDVVR
-561 DKAKELVKKL
+561 DKAKELIKKL
-571 NEIGIKIV
+571 DSIGIKVV

-585 ESTVKEVADA
+585 ESTVREVAEA
-595 VGIKEY
+595 VGIQEY
-601 HYKLLPQEKTKFLEK
+601 HAKLLPQDKTKYVEK
-616 AIENREND
+616 AIENRENG
-624 KLVAFAGDGIND
+624 KLIAFAGDGIND

-660 SDIVIMQD
+660 SDVVIMQD
-668 HPLKIYDSIVI
+668 HPLKIYDSIRI
-679 AKKTRRVALFN
+679 AKKTKAVAVFN
-690 IIFSLAVKLAVI
+690 IVFSLLVKVVVI
-702 ILILTG
+702 TLILLSVFKD
-708 ATGHAG
+708 HA
-714 MLIAVLADTGLT
+714 MVAAVLADTGLT
-726 VLMTLHSLSLI
+726 VLMTLNSFLLI

>member
-1 MAILRKSLIPLKN
+1 
-14 TWRKCNMSKKVIYH
+14 MSKKVIYH

-43 FLNKEEYIQSAT
+43 FLNKEEYIQNAV

-60 ERMYLT
+60 ERMYIT
-66 YKDEPLEVEQ
+66 YRDEPLDVEN
-76 LKEVIKKVESDP
+76 LKEVIKTVESDP
-88 LRIEKITQGKKN
+88 LRIERIHQGRKTQ
-100 QNKVFDKEFIFNLSR
+100 QNLFDKKTIFNLSR
-115 IIISTLLI
+115 IILSTI
-123 ITGVIL
+123 
-129 MHVFHIENFVLMLIL
+129 LMLITCFVVEDKNFL
-144 FGIAALLCLYDIVIK
+144 LAVILYGFSALLCLYDIIWK
-159 LVLNIVHLRNPVDMN
+159 LIQNIIHLRNPIDMN
-174 LLLTISCLGVF
+174 LLLTLSSLGVLT
-185 ALAILINYNV
+185 LAILIHYGV
-195 LPEGRFDIDL
+195 LPEGRFHIDM
-205 MDGAMVITL
+205 MDGVMVIVL
-214 YQVGELFEHIATKKS
+214 YQVGELFEHIATGKS
-229 KKAISDAIDLRADS
+229 KNAISNAIDLRADT

-249 NKVVQVKP
+249 NRVVEVKP

-262 GDLILV
+262 GDKILV

-279 IVDGQG
+279 IIDGQG

-296 MPVDALVGMNALSGS
+296 IPVDALVGMNALSGS

-356 RIYTPSVFLLGILYA
+356 RIYTPSVFLIGILFA
-371 VIFGLITNNW
+371 VISGLITHDW
-381 AESIFSGLA
+381 AQSIFGGLA

-419 VVIKGANYLDSLCN
+419 VVIKGANYLDSLCKI
-433 VGTLFIDK
+433 GTVYIDK

-450 KVDGYVTNGV
+450 KVSDWVTNGV
-460 KEEELKTAL
+460 EKDELKEAI

-484 CLHQNVSNLALV
+484 CLHQNISSLALK
-496 QEDYEEIAGLC
+496 QENYEEVAGLG
-507 VKTVYEGSTIF
+507 VKTEYEGNVIF

-538 GTAIYVAKDGKYIGY
+538 GTAIYVAKNNKFIGY
-553 VVLKDVIR
+553 VVLKDVVR

-571 NEIGIKIV
+571 NSIGIEVV

-601 HYKLLPQEKTKFLEK
+601 HAKLLPQEKTKYVEK
-616 AIENREND
+616 AIENRENN
-624 KLVAFAGDGIND
+624 KLIAFAGDGIND
-636 TPSIIRADVGF
+636 TPSIIRADIGF

-660 SDIVIMQD
+660 SDVVIMQD
-668 HPLKIYDSIVI
+668 HPLKIYDSIKI
-679 AKKTRRVALFN
+679 AKKTRSVAIFN
-690 IIFSLAVKLAVI
+690 IVFSLVVKVAVI

-708 ATGHAG
+708 VLGHMG
-714 MLIAVLADTGLT
+714 MTVAVLADTGLT
-726 VLMTLHSLSLI
+726 VLMTFNSLMLI
-737 YRKIK
+737 YRKIE